1 MKNTLM
7 MIVMLTLFVSEGCTQ
22 NKKTELNEN
31 ESNSATEKVDKM
43 SKTPQK
49 ENGYVVV
56 LETSLGSIEIELNKE
71 KAPITVENFLNYV
84 TSGAYDGTVFHRVKD
99 GFMIQGGGFTIDGK
113 KKSTNPPIKLES
125 NNGLLN
131 EVGTIAMART
141 NIPDSATNQFFI
153 NLKDNSF
160 LNYSS
165 TNTDSLYLAHS
176 SPGYA
181 VFGKV
186 VKGMDVVNTIKR
198 VQTAVKN
205 GMNDW
210 PVDDVLI
217 KKVFLKK

>member
-22 NKKTELNEN
+22 NKKTDQNEN

-84 TSGAYDGTVFHRVKD
+84 TTGAYDETVFHRVKD

-186 VKGMDVVNTIKR
+186 VKGMDIVNNIKR
-198 VQTAVKN
+198 VKTAVKN
-205 GMNDW
+205 GMPDW

>member
-22 NKKTELNEN
+22 NKKTDQNEN

-84 TSGAYDGTVFHRVKD
+84 TTGSYDETVFHRVID
-99 GFMIQGGGFTIDGK
+99 GFMIQGGGFTTDGK

-153 NLKDNSF
+153 NIKDNSF
-160 LNYSS
+160 LNYSP
-165 TNTDSLYLAHS
+165 T

-186 VKGMDVVNTIKR
+186 VKGMDIINNIKR
-198 VQTAVKN
+198 VKTSVKN

>member
-22 NKKTELNEN
+22 NKKTDQNKN

-84 TSGAYDGTVFHRVKD
+84 MSGAYDGTVFHRVKD

-153 NLKDNSF
+153 NVKDNSF

>member
-7 MIVMLTLFVSEGCTQ
+7 MIVMLTLFVSEGCTK
-22 NKKTELNEN
+22 NKKTEQNEN

-49 ENGYVVV
+49 GNGYVVV

-84 TSGAYDGTVFHRVKD
+84 TTGAYDETVFHRVID
-99 GFMIQGGGFTIDGK
+99 GFMIQGGGFTTDGEK
-113 KKSTNPPIKLES
+113 KPTNPPIKLES

-153 NLKDNSF
+153 NIKDNSF
-160 LNYSS
+160 LNYSP
-165 TNTDSLYLAHS
+165 T

-186 VKGMDVVNTIKR
+186 VSGMDIVKQIKKVETGTR
-198 VQTAVKN
+198 G
-205 GMNDW
+205 GMKDW

>member
-7 MIVMLTLFVSEGCTQ
+7 MIVMLTLFVSEGYTK
-22 NKKTELNEN
+22 NKKTEQNEN
-31 ESNSATEKVDKM
+31 ESNPASEKVDKM

-49 ENGYVVV
+49 GNGYVVV

-84 TSGAYDGTVFHRVKD
+84 ISGAYDGTVFHRVID
-99 GFMIQGGGFTIDGK
+99 RFMIQGGGFTTDGK

-153 NLKDNSF
+153 NVKDNSF

-165 TNTDSLYLAHS
+165 TSTDSLYLADS

-186 VKGMDVVNTIKR
+186 VSGMDIVNQIKM
-198 VQTAVKN
+198 VKTGARG
-205 GMNDW
+205 GMKDW

>member
-22 NKKTELNEN
+22 NKKTDQNKN

-84 TSGAYDGTVFHRVKD
+84 TSGAYDGTVFHRVID

-153 NLKDNSF
+153 NVKDNSF

-186 VKGMDVVNTIKR
+186 VKGMDIVNNIKR
-198 VQTAVKN
+198 VKTTVRN
-205 GMNDW
+205 GMKDW

>member
-31 ESNSATEKVDKM
+31 ESNPASEKVDKM

-71 KAPITVENFLNYV
+71 KAPITVKNFLSYV
-84 TSGAYDGTVFHRVKD
+84 TSGAYDGTIFHRVKD
-99 GFMIQGGGFTIDGK
+99 GFMIQGGGFTPDGNK
-113 KKSTNPPIKLES
+113 KPTNPPIELES
-125 NNGLLN
+125 NNGLTNNL
-131 EVGTIAMART
+131 GTIAMART

-153 NLKDNSF
+153 NVKDNSF

-165 TNTDSLYLAHS
+165 TNTDSLYMAHS

-186 VKGMDVVNTIKR
+186 VKGMDIVNNIKR
-198 VQTAVKN
+198 VKTTVRN
-205 GMNDW
+205 GMKDW
-210 PVDDVLI
+210 PVEDVLI
-217 KKVFLKK
+217 IKALVK

>member
-1 MKNTLM
+1 MKNTLL

-22 NKKTELNEN
+22 NKKTDQNKN
-31 ESNSATEKVDKM
+31 ESNSATEKVGKM
-43 SKTPQK
+43 NKTPQK
-49 ENGYVVV
+49 GNGYVVV

-84 TSGAYDGTVFHRVKD
+84 MSGAYDGTVFHRVKD
-99 GFMIQGGGFTIDGK
+99 RFMIQGGGFTIDGK

-153 NLKDNSF
+153 NVKDNSF

-165 TNTDSLYLAHS
+165 TRTDSAYLS
-176 SPGYA
+176 DSFPGYA

-186 VKGMDVVNTIKR
+186 VKGMDIVNNIKR
-198 VQTAVKN
+198 VKTTVRN
-205 GMNDW
+205 GMKDW

>member
-1 MKNTLM
+1 
-7 MIVMLTLFVSEGCTQ
+7 
-22 NKKTELNEN
+22 
-31 ESNSATEKVDKM
+31 M

-49 ENGYVVV
+49 ENGYLVV

-84 TSGAYDGTVFHRVKD
+84 MSGAYDGTVFHRVID
-99 GFMIQGGGFTIDGK
+99 GFMIQGGGFTTDGK

-160 LNYSS
+160 LNYSP
-165 TNTDSLYLAHS
+165 T

-186 VKGMDVVNTIKR
+186 VKGMDIINNIKR
-198 VQTAVKN
+198 VKTSVKN
-205 GMNDW
+205 GMKDW

>member
-7 MIVMLTLFVSEGCTQ
+7 MIVMLTLFLSEGCTQ
-22 NKKTELNEN
+22 NKKTEQNEN
-31 ESNSATEKVDKM
+31 ESNPASEKVDKM
-43 SKTPQK
+43 SKTPQNG
-49 ENGYVVV
+49 NGYVVV

-84 TSGAYDGTVFHRVKD
+84 TTGSYDETVFHRVID
-99 GFMIQGGGFTIDGK
+99 GFMIQGGGFTTDGK

-153 NLKDNSF
+153 NIKDNSF
-160 LNYSS
+160 LNYSP
-165 TNTDSLYLAHS
+165 T

-186 VKGMDVVNTIKR
+186 VKGMDIINNIKR
-198 VQTAVKN
+198 VKTSVKN

>member
-22 NKKTELNEN
+22 NKKTDQNEN

-99 GFMIQGGGFTIDGK
+99 RFMIQGGGFTIDGK

-153 NLKDNSF
+153 NVKDNSF

-186 VKGMDVVNTIKR
+186 VKGMDIVNNIKR
-198 VQTAVKN
+198 VKTTVRN
-205 GMNDW
+205 GMKDW

>member
-22 NKKTELNEN
+22 NKKTDQNKN
-31 ESNSATEKVDKM
+31 ESNTATEKVDKM

-99 GFMIQGGGFTIDGK
+99 RFMIQGGGFTIDGK

-153 NLKDNSF
+153 NVKDNSF

-186 VKGMDVVNTIKR
+186 VKGMDIVNNIKR
-198 VQTAVKN
+198 VKTTVRN
-205 GMNDW
+205 GMKDW

>member
-22 NKKTELNEN
+22 NKKTDQNKN

-49 ENGYVVV
+49 GNGYVVV

-99 GFMIQGGGFTIDGK
+99 RFMIQGGGFTIDGK

-153 NLKDNSF
+153 NVKDNSF

-165 TNTDSLYLAHS
+165 TRTDSAYLS
-176 SPGYA
+176 DSFPGYA

-186 VKGMDVVNTIKR
+186 VKGMDIVNNIKR
-198 VQTAVKN
+198 VKTTVRN
-205 GMNDW
+205 GMKDW

>member
-22 NKKTELNEN
+22 NKKTDQNEN

-84 TSGAYDGTVFHRVKD
+84 TSGAYDGTVFHRVID
-99 GFMIQGGGFTIDGK
+99 RFMIQGGGFTTDGK

-153 NLKDNSF
+153 NVKDNSL
-160 LNYSS
+160 LNYSP
-165 TNTDSLYLAHS
+165 T

-186 VKGMDVVNTIKR
+186 VKGMDIVNNIKR
-198 VQTAVKN
+198 VKTTVRN
-205 GMNDW
+205 GMKDW

>member
-7 MIVMLTLFVSEGCTQ
+7 MIVMLTLLVSEGCTQ
-22 NKKTELNEN
+22 NKKTDQNKN
-31 ESNSATEKVDKM
+31 ESNTATEKVDKM

-49 ENGYVVV
+49 GNGYVVV

-99 GFMIQGGGFTIDGK
+99 RFMIQGGGFTIDGK

-153 NLKDNSF
+153 NVKDNSF

>member
-7 MIVMLTLFVSEGCTQ
+7 MIVMLTLFVSEGCTK
-22 NKKTELNEN
+22 NKKTEQNEN

-49 ENGYVVV
+49 GNGYVVV

-84 TSGAYDGTVFHRVKD
+84 TTGAYDETVFHRVID
-99 GFMIQGGGFTIDGK
+99 GFMIQGGGFTTDGEK
-113 KKSTNPPIKLES
+113 KPTNPPIKLES

-153 NLKDNSF
+153 NIKDNSF
-160 LNYSS
+160 LNYSP
-165 TNTDSLYLAHS
+165 T

-198 VQTAVKN
+198 VRTAVKN

>member
-22 NKKTELNEN
+22 NKKTDQNEN

-56 LETSLGSIEIELNKE
+56 LETSLGSIEIELNIE

-84 TSGAYDGTVFHRVKD
+84 ITGAYDETVFHRVID
-99 GFMIQGGGFTIDGK
+99 GFMIQGGGFTTDGEK
-113 KKSTNPPIKLES
+113 KPTNPPIKLES

-160 LNYSS
+160 LNYSP
-165 TNTDSLYLAHS
+165 T

-186 VKGMDVVNTIKR
+186 VKGMDIINNIKR
-198 VQTAVKN
+198 VKTSVKN

>member
-1 MKNTLM
+1 
-7 MIVMLTLFVSEGCTQ
+7 
-22 NKKTELNEN
+22 
-31 ESNSATEKVDKM
+31 
-43 SKTPQK
+43 
-49 ENGYVVV
+49 

-84 TSGAYDGTVFHRVKD
+84 TTGAYDETVFHRVID
-99 GFMIQGGGFTIDGK
+99 GFMIQGGGFTTDGEK
-113 KKSTNPPIKLES
+113 KPTNPPIKLES

>member
-22 NKKTELNEN
+22 NKKTDQNKN

-153 NLKDNSF
+153 NVKDNSF

-165 TNTDSLYLAHS
+165 TRTDSAYLS
-176 SPGYA
+176 DSFPGYA

-186 VKGMDVVNTIKR
+186 VKGMDIVNNIKR
-198 VQTAVKN
+198 VKTTVRN
-205 GMNDW
+205 GMKDW

>member
-22 NKKTELNEN
+22 NKKTDQNKN

-84 TSGAYDGTVFHRVKD
+84 TSGAYDGTVFHRVID

-153 NLKDNSF
+153 NVKDNSF

-165 TNTDSLYLAHS
+165 TRTDSVYLS
-176 SPGYA
+176 DSFPGYA

-186 VKGMDVVNTIKR
+186 VKGMDIVNNIKR
-198 VQTAVKN
+198 VKTTVRN
-205 GMNDW
+205 GMKDW

>member
-22 NKKTELNEN
+22 NKKTDQNEN

-153 NLKDNSF
+153 NVKDNSF

>member
-22 NKKTELNEN
+22 NKKTDQNEN
-31 ESNSATEKVDKM
+31 ESNTATEKADKM

-84 TSGAYDGTVFHRVKD
+84 TSGAYDGTVFHRVID
-99 GFMIQGGGFTIDGK
+99 GFMIQGGGFTTDGK

-153 NLKDNSF
+153 NVKDNSL
-160 LNYSS
+160 LNYSP
-165 TNTDSLYLAHS
+165 T

-186 VKGMDVVNTIKR
+186 VSGMDIVNNIKR
-198 VQTAVKN
+198 VKTTVRN
-205 GMNDW
+205 GMKDW

>member
-22 NKKTELNEN
+22 NKKTDQNKN
-31 ESNSATEKVDKM
+31 ESNPASEKVDKM

-49 ENGYVVV
+49 GNGYLVV

-84 TSGAYDGTVFHRVKD
+84 TTGDYDETVFHRVID
-99 GFMIQGGGFTIDGK
+99 GFMIQGGGFTTDGK

-160 LNYSS
+160 LNYSP
-165 TNTDSLYLAHS
+165 T

-186 VKGMDVVNTIKR
+186 VKGMDIINNIKR
-198 VQTAVKN
+198 VKTSVKN
-205 GMNDW
+205 GMKDW

>member
-1 MKNTLM
+1 M
-7 MIVMLTLFVSEGCTQ
+7 MIVMLTLFVSEGCTK
-22 NKKTELNEN
+22 NKKTEQNEN

-49 ENGYVVV
+49 GNGYVVV
-56 LETSLGSIEIELNKE
+56 LETSLGSIEIELNIE

-84 TSGAYDGTVFHRVKD
+84 ITGAYDETVFHRVID
-99 GFMIQGGGFTIDGK
+99 GFMIQGGGFTTDGK

-153 NLKDNSF
+153 NIKDNSF
-160 LNYSS
+160 LNYSP
-165 TNTDSLYLAHS
+165 T

>member
-22 NKKTELNEN
+22 NKKTDQNEN

-153 NLKDNSF
+153 NVKDNSF

-186 VKGMDVVNTIKR
+186 VKGMDIVNNIKR
-198 VQTAVKN
+198 VKTAVKN
-205 GMNDW
+205 GMPDW

>member
-7 MIVMLTLFVSEGCTQ
+7 MIVMLTLLVSEGCTQ

-49 ENGYVVV
+49 ENGYLVV

-84 TSGAYDGTVFHRVKD
+84 MSGAYDGTVFHRVID
-99 GFMIQGGGFTIDGK
+99 GFMIQGGGFTTDGK

-160 LNYSS
+160 LNYSP
-165 TNTDSLYLAHS
+165 T

-186 VKGMDVVNTIKR
+186 VKGMDIINNIKR
-198 VQTAVKN
+198 VKTSVKN
-205 GMNDW
+205 GMKDW

>member
-22 NKKTELNEN
+22 NKKTDQNKN
-31 ESNSATEKVDKM
+31 ESNPASEKVDKM

-49 ENGYVVV
+49 GNGYVVV

-84 TSGAYDGTVFHRVKD
+84 MSGAYDGTVFHRVID
-99 GFMIQGGGFTIDGK
+99 GFMIQGGGFTTDGK

-153 NLKDNSF
+153 NIKDNSF
-160 LNYSS
+160 LNYSP
-165 TNTDSLYLAHS
+165 T

-186 VKGMDVVNTIKR
+186 VKGMDIINNIKR
-198 VQTAVKN
+198 VKTSVKN

>member
-31 ESNSATEKVDKM
+31 ESNPASEKVYKM
-43 SKTPQK
+43 SKILQK

-84 TSGAYDGTVFHRVKD
+84 TTGAYDKTVFHRVID
-99 GFMIQGGGFTIDGK
+99 RFMIQGGGFTTDGK
-113 KKSTNPPIKLES
+113 KKPTNPPIKLES
-125 NNGLLN
+125 NNGLIN

-153 NLKDNSF
+153 NVKDNSF

-165 TNTDSLYLAHS
+165 TSTDSLYLADS
-176 SPGYA
+176 FPGYA

-186 VKGMDVVNTIKR
+186 VKGMDIVNNIKR
-198 VQTAVKN
+198 VKTTVRN
-205 GMNDW
+205 GMKDW
-210 PVDDVLI
+210 PVEDVLI
-217 KKVFLKK
+217 IKAIVK